1 MTAFIQPASWQP
13 LIGSKSLALG
23 ILLFSLLSV
32 PALRAETHT
41 VAGHTIRF
49 QAPPGYCLLERDR
62 VVGKAVFNMLEEM
75 VGEEIVPVAVY
86 VDCDELNTLVTTGR
100 YSSFHVGLLA
110 LPKSWGEVVVRTE
123 GTRRDEIDHVAQRFD
138 QLDIATINAAMQQH
152 AQEHGYMMAE
162 LKDKR
167 FISRD
172 DFAAYAALMT
182 AAGDK
187 TPPSIAVLAMSQTNH
202 LPFSNIIAAPI
213 SDPNVLNTLLDA
225 QRSFLAELIDEN
237 ETAEE
242 KRLQSVPTPG
252 VLDDLPSLLAGYGS
266 IAIGGIFILAVVL
279 LVFRMRRS

>member
-1 MTAFIQPASWQP
+1 MSGSARALSWKHR
-13 LIGSKSLALG
+13 IGTESLALG
-23 ILLFSLLSV
+23 ALLFSLLSA
-32 PALRAETHT
+32 PASRAEIYT
-41 VAGHTIRF
+41 VAGHSIRF

-75 VGEEIVPVAVY
+75 VGEKIVPVAVY
-86 VDCDELNTLVTTGR
+86 VNCDELNTLVTTGR

-138 QLDIATINAAMQQH
+138 QIDIATINAAMQLH

-167 FISRD
+167 LISRD

-182 AAGDK
+182 AAGEK
-187 TPPSIAVLAMSQTNH
+187 TPPTIAVLAMSQTNH

-225 QRSFLAELIDEN
+225 QRGFLAELIDEN

-242 KRLQSVPTPG
+242 KSLQSVPTPG
-252 VLDDLPSLLAGYGS
+252 AFDDLPSLLAGYGS
-266 IAIGGIFILAVVL
+266 IAIGAIFILAAVF